1 MSSKIGKLIK
11 ARRKAK
17 GLGLRELARRI
28 GKSPAYLVSLEREDQ
43 SPGTSD
49 DTLQS
54 LATEL
59 ELDSDI
65 LHAAVER
72 TPEKSAP
79 KSSTQVALY
88 RLIGALPQDRQI
100 ELKKQLEAELHKHK
114 HVHGN
119 NTTKLENRDGGKSAS
134 T

>member
-11 ARRKAK
+11 VTRKAK

-59 ELDSDI
+59 GLDPDA
-65 LHAAVER
+65 LHAAVQR

-79 KSSTQVALY
+79 KSPTQVALY
-88 RLIGALPQDRQI
+88 RLIGALPQNRQI
-100 ELKKQLEAELHKHK
+100 ELKEQLETELQRQKPTQGPHPK
-114 HVHGN
+114 G
-119 NTTKLENRDGGKSAS
+119 
-134 T
+134 

>member
-11 ARRKAK
+11 DTRKAK

-59 ELDSDI
+59 GLDPDA
-65 LHAAVER
+65 LHVAVQR
-72 TPEKSAP
+72 TPENLAP
-79 KSSTQVALY
+79 KSPTQVALY
-88 RLIGALPQDRQI
+88 RLIGALPQNRQI
-100 ELKKQLEAELHKHK
+100 ELKEQLETELQRQKPTQ
-114 HVHGN
+114 GPR
-119 NTTKLENRDGGKSAS
+119 TKG
-134 T
+134 